1 VGATRTRWRS
11 KTLDTQVAVAEFL
24 ADCRYRDLAP
34 ATLRAYRWGL
44 ARLARETPRLP
55 ADPKQVRSVLSDQA
69 LALESRHDLRR
80 ILQRFFNWAGKTYG
94 HPNPLKDLEPLRR
107 RRNLPRVLTPDELQ
121 RLWNSTALGRDQ
133 TLVAIALDGGLRV
146 GEIASLRRYNLGQSS
161 AQVDGKTGPRVVPL
175 SPLVLELLAHVGDG
189 DHLWLGRRGPL
200 TLEGVKQAY
209 RRMFADAGITGRKTG
224 PHTLRHTF
232 GTMYV
237 RSGGN
242 LRVLQ
247 EIMGHKDLETTM
259 LYVHLAG
266 RDVAADHARHSP
278 VHQLLQEVTA

>member
-1 VGATRTRWRS
+1 
-11 KTLDTQVAVAEFL
+11 VAVAEFL

-44 ARLARETPRLP
+44 ARLAREAPRLP

-80 ILQRFFNWAGKTYG
+80 ILQRFFNWTAKEYG
-94 HPNPLKDLEPLRR
+94 HPNPLEHLEPLRR
-107 RRNLPRVLTPDELQ
+107 HRNLPRVLTPDELQ
-121 RLWNSTALGRDQ
+121 NLWLSAEPGRDQ
-133 TLVAIALDGGLRV
+133 TLLAIALDGGLRV
-146 GEIASLRRYNLGQSS
+146 GEIATLRRYNLGQTS
-161 AQVDGKTGPRVVPL
+161 AHVDGKTGQRVVPL
-175 SPLVLELLAHVGDG
+175 SRPVLKLLAEVGRG

-200 TLEGVKQAY
+200 TTEGLKQAY

-247 EIMGHKDLETTM
+247 EIMGHKNLETTM

-278 VHQLLQEVTA
+278 VHTLLKEIAA